1 MITIRIPANK
11 LTMVFC
17 DNSVNIK
24 IKDIDAGQFSKM
36 AGKMAEQ
43 GGAAVTLKGV
53 TMWEGFW

>member
-1 MITIRIPANK
+1 MITMKIPANK

-17 DNSVNIK
+17 ENSVTIK
-24 IKDIDAGQFSKM
+24 IKDIDSAQFSKM

-53 TMWEGFW
+53 TMWEGF